1 MKQQLR
7 LTIRF
12 LVLVSTTCAAC
23 SFSQFANAQTTTKD
37 LRSGSIAG
45 TVYTVESDG
54 SRSAV
59 PGALVRLVGPS
70 SSQQTVSSDQ
80 GGYGFA
86 ALDANTYEIAVTA
99 PGLTGSKTIA
109 LAMGEALE
117 IPIELTLRTVNE
129 SVTVTGHDEPGLS
142 TNSSD
147 QSILDRSTVL
157 GAPNQHDRID
167 ALLPLIPGVVRG
179 PDGLINMNGARSSQ
193 GGFLV
198 NSANITDPVTGNT
211 TMDLP
216 IDVVESVKVIAN
228 PYDPEY
234 GRLTGAVSSVETVT
248 GNFDTFH
255 ASVQNLFVRPRNRD
269 GDFIGIESATP
280 RMTLTGPIVKKKI
293 AFTQSFEYRF
303 IRTPVSSLPQLQRDT
318 KLEGFN
324 SFSQVDAM
332 LSERQSLTASFVLYP
347 QKLNYVGLN
356 TFTPQPSTPD
366 LHQRG
371 YMASIQHR
379 YTASANA
386 LLVSQFSY
394 KNFDADVT
402 ANSNAPYQLLIETT
416 TGGFFDRQHRDSY
429 RAEWQETYQFGLRHM
444 LGAHQFKIGTD
455 AAHSDYDGRVE
466 LLPVSIIGVSQLAIA
481 NISFGPV
488 SRFDI
493 RQSEMAWFLADKW
506 TPFSRLTVDLGLRF
520 DWDSLT
526 HSTNSAPRAGFALML
541 TRDAKTLLKG
551 GAGLFYDRVPL
562 NVASFPLLPDRT
574 IEMFDPAGGVL
585 SSVTYMNGF
594 AAGLRNPRSTGW
606 NVELDR
612 QVTSALLFR
621 AGFQGRD
628 TTRDFVLTPE
638 SSIGMLSLSNSG
650 HSLYREFQVTGQYKI
665 PRAALNVSYVRSKA
679 YGDLNDFNQFF
690 GNDAVA
696 VIQPDERGRLPF
708 DAPNRFLAWG
718 QWEAPFKLRIAP
730 VLDIHTGFPYS
741 VVDQEREFIGP
752 RDSMRFPRFTSFDLQ
767 ITRPISIPLP
777 HERFKTRIGFS
788 VFNLF
793 NHFNPRDVQN
803 DLDSDRFEALFNGV
817 GRTFRGKFILEF

>member
-1 MKQQLR
+1 
-7 LTIRF
+7 
-12 LVLVSTTCAAC
+12 
-23 SFSQFANAQTTTKD
+23 
-37 LRSGSIAG
+37 
-45 TVYTVESDG
+45 
-54 SRSAV
+54 
-59 PGALVRLVGPS
+59 
-70 SSQQTVSSDQ
+70 
-80 GGYGFA
+80 
-86 ALDANTYEIAVTA
+86 
-99 PGLTGSKTIA
+99 
-109 LAMGEALE
+109 
-117 IPIELTLRTVNE
+117 
-129 SVTVTGHDEPGLS
+129 
-142 TNSSD
+142 
-147 QSILDRSTVL
+147 
-157 GAPNQHDRID
+157 
-167 ALLPLIPGVVRG
+167 
-179 PDGLINMNGARSSQ
+179 
-193 GGFLV
+193 
-198 NSANITDPVTGNT
+198 
-211 TMDLP
+211 MDLP
-216 IDVVESVKVIAN
+216 IDVVESVKVIAD

-255 ASVQNLFVRPRNRD
+255 ASVQNLLVRPRKRD

-324 SFSQVDAM
+324 SFSQVDVM

-347 QKLNYVGLN
+347 QKLNYLGLN

-402 ANSNAPYQLLIETT
+402 GNSNAPYELLIETT
-416 TGGFFDRQHRDSY
+416 TGGFFDRQRRDSY

-444 LGAHQFKIGTD
+444 LGSHQFKIGTD
-455 AAHSDYDGRVE
+455 VAYSDYNGRAE
-466 LLPVSIIGVSQLAIA
+466 LLPVSIVGASQLPIE

-493 RQSEMAWFLADKW
+493 RINEMAWFLADKW
-506 TPFSRLTVDLGLRF
+506 TPFSRLTLDLGLRF
-520 DWDSLT
+520 DRDSVT

-541 TRDAKTLLKG
+541 TKDAKTLLKG

-574 IEMFDPAGGVL
+574 IEMFDPAGSIL

-621 AGFQGRD
+621 VGFQGRN

-638 SSIGMLSLSNSG
+638 TGLGVLSLSNG
-650 HSLYREFQVTGQYKI
+650 GRSLYREFQLTGQYKI
-665 PRAALNVSYVRSKA
+665 PRATLNASYVRSKA

-690 GNDAVA
+690 GNDGVA

-752 RDSMRFPRFTSFDLQ
+752 RDSMRFPRFTSLDLQ

-777 HERFKTRIGFS
+777 KERFKARVGFS
-788 VFNLF
+788 VFNLL
-793 NHFNPRDVQN
+793 NRFNPRDVQN
-803 DLDSDRFEALFNGV
+803 DIDSDRFGALFNGV
-817 GRTFRGKFILEF
+817 GRTFRGKFVLEF